1 MIKILRFLK
10 PYMLLVIL
18 GMAVLFGQAMADL
31 NLPNLMSDI
40 VNKGMLQ
47 GDLPMIYRTGGKMLV
62 MALAG
67 TACSIVASFF
77 SARLAMGFGRDLRN
91 AVFTKVEN
99 YSLHEYE
106 RIGAAS
112 LITRTT
118 NDITQIQMVLVMG
131 FRFILY
137 SPIMCV
143 GGIIMALSKDKA
155 LAIVLVVALPL
166 LLVIMG
172 GMAALVVPAFMSI
185 QKKIDQLNLTLR
197 ESLTGIRVIRAFNR
211 TEYER
216 KRFVAANR
224 SLTDTAIR
232 VNKIMAALM
241 PIMTLIMNGTSLSI
255 LWFGGLRVSRMQ
267 MQIGDMM
274 AFTQY
279 AIQIMF
285 SVLMVAVMFV
295 MLPRAQ
301 ASAIRINEVLDMAAE
316 VTDPEFPQGT
326 NVQNAPVGPKIASTA
341 VGPDEPDKIARLEF
355 RGVSFAYPGAEQ
367 PVLKAISFES
377 NAGETTAI
385 VGGTGSGKSTLVG
398 LIPRFYDVTEGA
410 VLVDGLDVRSMSQAD
425 LRAKIGFVPQGAI
438 LFSGSVNENIRFGKN
453 DAAQDE
459 IEHAAK
465 VAQAYDFI
473 SDMPEGF
480 ETQIAQGGANVSGG
494 QKQRLSIARAIVRN
508 PEIYVFDDS
517 FSALD
522 FKTDAA
528 LRAALKNEISN
539 ATVLIVAQRISSVM
553 DADRIIVLDEG
564 GIAGVGNHRE
574 LYQTCEVY
582 REICTSQL
590 SEEELM

>member
-1 MIKILRFLK
+1 MTKILRFLK
-10 PYMLLVIL
+10 PYSLLVIL
-18 GMAVLFGQAMADL
+18 GMAVLFGQALADL

-47 GDLPMIYRTGGKMLV
+47 GDLPMIYKTGGKMLL

-106 RIGAAS
+106 KIGAAS

-118 NDITQIQMVLVMG
+118 NDITQIQTVLVMG

-137 SPIMCV
+137 SPIMCI

-155 LAIVLVVALPL
+155 LAVILVVSLPL

-172 GMAALVVPAFMSI
+172 GMAALIVPTFMII

-211 TEYER
+211 AEYER
-216 KRFVAANR
+216 TRFVAANR

-279 AIQIMF
+279 AMQIMF

-301 ASAIRINEVLDMAAE
+301 ASAIRINEVLDMVAE
-316 VTDPEFPQGT
+316 VTDPEFPQEAIAQ
-326 NVQNAPVGPKIASTA
+326 NVTVELKTAPISADQ
-341 VGPDEPDKIARLEF
+341 DEPAKIARLEF
-355 RGVSFAYPGAEQ
+355 RDVSFAYPGAEQ

-385 VGGTGSGKSTLVG
+385 IGGTGSGKSTLVG
-398 LIPRFYDVTEGA
+398 LIPRFYDATEGA
-410 VLVDGLDVRSMSQAD
+410 VLVDGLDTRAMTQAE

-438 LFSGSVNENIRFGKN
+438 LFSGTVNENIRFGKD
-453 DAAQDE
+453 DATPGE
-459 IEHAAK
+459 IEHAAR

-473 SDMPEGF
+473 SEMPEGF

-494 QKQRLSIARAIVRN
+494 QKQRLSIARAVVRK
-508 PEIYVFDDS
+508 PEIYIFDDS

-528 LRAALKNEISN
+528 LRAALKGEIAE

-564 GIAGVGNHRE
+564 KIVGVGAHRE
-574 LYQTCEVY
+574 LYQTCDIY
-582 REICTSQL
+582 REICASQL
-590 SEEELM
+590 SEEELA